1 MPDLVQNS
9 VVEILEFTR
18 FKTIPWKIFIFD
30 TWGKL
35 DMTLRA
41 FHIRFYWKNKQNKAV
56 KDNKTRLKDRTVL
69 FKWLLLVF
77 QRIQTFKYSESTCI
91 KKISSPDTAWECWSW
106 SCWFKSYVTFS
117 HLDVSSAK
125 RWNLMSTY
133 MKRVKK
139 QICILEATWPADS
152 FKGSS
157 LLRPNESSGGV
168 LQPEQH
174 LHNEN
179 LLITLRLNT
188 EASVCKLLYQISV

>member
-18 FKTIPWKIFIFD
+18 FKTIPWKILIFD

-106 SCWFKSYVTFS
+106 CCWFKSYVTFS
-117 HLDVSSAK
+117 HLDVSSSKTLKSDVYLYEACKKADMYSGGHLTCRFVQRQFTIEAK
-125 RWNLMSTY
+125 R
-133 MKRVKK
+133 K
-139 QICILEATWPADS
+139 QWWRPAAWTT
-152 FKGSS
+152 F
-157 LLRPNESSGGV
+157 
-168 LQPEQH
+168 
-174 LHNEN
+174 
-179 LLITLRLNT
+179 
-188 EASVCKLLYQISV
+188 A